1 MARNRDM
8 GSLYAKNMA
17 HFGNGIAMYHPVSA
31 VDMKP
36 PCVGYLDANRRWNHL
51 TNIEWEGDD
60 RPDTRIYVPLEKVPQ
75 KMAELNIEWRPR
87 TSLGVRE
94 YKVDAKGES
103 PYVPPPRLVHLLN
116 IAHCRLTY
124 RDNLPAGAEAA
135 IRYASKT
142 KFGAVLI
149 AQKPVT
155 LTSYNDETLFRHWIR
170 TNHAKLA
177 QLHGV
182 ELSRYGLWLVT
193 RTYTTPRASINAWED
208 KDKDANMS
216 VKVKANMMGDL
227 TGDVDWSEKSSD
239 KDWAHYSSPQG
250 VVAFFDGI
258 HVPSFQWWFDGVKAR
273 IGLDVGIIRRQLSP
287 NRAGLTAQGSWK
299 PPPNVMPE
307 KQTAPGA
314 DDAWA
319 KQSPT
324 NFTTRKDQQQSL
336 LVEENTEPA
345 AEDVWG
351 SWSPLRPASPIHAR
365 SLSRGRVG
373 SSSLRS
379 SPRHAS
385 TPTTPSKNIDTER
398 QRRKDTTDL
407 TTRLSTASTAAGNEG
422 IVSRDHAHDA
432 TEGVSPN
439 KRLHELR
446 RKTSSPS
453 LRDSKHLSVSS

>member
-1 MARNRDM
+1 
-8 GSLYAKNMA
+8 
-17 HFGNGIAMYHPVSA
+17 
-31 VDMKP
+31 MKP

-60 RPDTRIYVPLEKVPQ
+60 RPDTRTYVPLEKVPQ

-103 PYVPPPRLVHLLN
+103 PYVFSQRLLCLLSPT
-116 IAHCRLTY
+116 HCYIQNRA
-124 RDNLPAGAEAA
+124 DLPAGVEAA

-142 KFGAVLI
+142 RFGAVLI

-193 RTYTTPRASINAWED
+193 RTYTTLRASINAWED
-208 KDKDANMS
+208 KDKEANMS

-227 TGDVDWSEKSSD
+227 AGDVDWSEKSSD
-239 KDWAHYSSPQG
+239 KDWAHYSSSQG

-273 IGLDVGIIRRQLSP
+273 IGLDVGLIRRQISP
-287 NRAGLTAQGSWK
+287 NRAGLTAQGSWR
-299 PPPNVMPE
+299 PPKHVIPE

-319 KQSPT
+319 KQSPVT
-324 NFTTRKDQQQSL
+324 PMTRKDQQESVL
-336 LVEENTEPA
+336 SEENTEPA

-351 SWSPLRPASPIHAR
+351 SWSPLRSASPIHPR
-365 SLSRGRVG
+365 SLSRGRAG

-379 SPRHAS
+379 SHRNAS
-385 TPTTPSKNIDTER
+385 TPTTSSKSINIDR
-398 QRRKDTTDL
+398 QRRKDPVDPTL
-407 TTRLSTASTAAGNEG
+407 RLSMASTAAANEAT
-422 IVSRDHAHDA
+422 VTRDYANDA
-432 TEGVSPN
+432 TEGVFPN

-453 LRDSKHLSVSS
+453 LRHSKRLSVST

>member
-1 MARNRDM
+1 
-8 GSLYAKNMA
+8 
-17 HFGNGIAMYHPVSA
+17 
-31 VDMKP
+31 MKP

-103 PYVPPPRLVHLLN
+103 PYVFPRHIECLFSL
-116 IAHCRLTY
+116 AHYRLHD

-227 TGDVDWSEKSSD
+227 AGDVDWSEKSSD

-273 IGLDVGIIRRQLSP
+273 IGLDVGLIRRQMSP
-287 NRAGLTAQGSWK
+287 NRAGLTAQGSWR
-299 PPPNVMPE
+299 PPNNIIPE

-319 KQSPT
+319 KQSPVILVT
-324 NFTTRKDQQQSL
+324 PKDQQEGL
-336 LVEENTEPA
+336 LADENTGPA

-351 SWSPLRPASPIHAR
+351 SWSPLRPTSPIHAR
-365 SLSRGRVG
+365 SLSRGRAG

-379 SPRHAS
+379 SPRNAS
-385 TPTTPSKNIDTER
+385 TPTTSSKYIDIEPQR
-398 QRRKDTTDL
+398 QKDTTDPTL
-407 TTRLSTASTAAGNEG
+407 RLSTASTAAGNEG
-422 IVSRDHAHDA
+422 TVTKDYANDA
-432 TEGVSPN
+432 TEIVFPN

-453 LRDSKHLSVSS
+453 LRHSKHLSVST

>member
-1 MARNRDM
+1 
-8 GSLYAKNMA
+8 
-17 HFGNGIAMYHPVSA
+17 
-31 VDMKP
+31 MKP

-51 TNIEWEGDD
+51 TNIEWEGDNL
-60 RPDTRIYVPLEKVPQ
+60 PDTRIYVPLEKVPQ

-103 PYVPPPRLVHLLN
+103 PYVFPRPLVYLLGLADYRLVSR
-116 IAHCRLTY
+116 A
-124 RDNLPAGAEAA
+124 DLPAGAEAA

-142 KFGAVLI
+142 RFGAILI

-227 TGDVDWSEKSSD
+227 AGDVDWSEKSSD
-239 KDWAHYSSPQG
+239 KDWAHYSAPQG

-258 HVPSFQWWFDGVKAR
+258 HIPSFQWWFDGVKAR
-273 IGLDVGIIRRQLSP
+273 IGLDVGLIRRQISP
-287 NRAGLTAQGSWK
+287 NRAGLTAQGSWR
-299 PPPNVMPE
+299 PPKNVIPE
-307 KQTAPGA
+307 KQAAPGA
-314 DDAWA
+314 DDAWV
-319 KQSPT
+319 KESPVT
-324 NFTTRKDQQQSL
+324 SMTRTDQQESAL
-336 LVEENTEPA
+336 TEENTEPA
-345 AEDVWG
+345 TEDVWG
-351 SWSPLRPASPIHAR
+351 SWSPLGSATPLHSR
-365 SLSRGRVG
+365 SLSRGRTG

-379 SPRHAS
+379 SPRNLS
-385 TPTTPSKNIDTER
+385 TPSTSKYVHTER
-398 QRRKDTTDL
+398 QRRKDTTDPTL
-407 TTRLSTASTAAGNEG
+407 RLSTASTAAGNEG
-422 IVSRDHAHDA
+422 VITRDYADDA
-432 TEGVSPN
+432 AESTLAN

-453 LRDSKHLSVSS
+453 LRHSTRLSVPT

>member
-1 MARNRDM
+1 
-8 GSLYAKNMA
+8 
-17 HFGNGIAMYHPVSA
+17 
-31 VDMKP
+31 MKP

-60 RPDTRIYVPLEKVPQ
+60 LPDTRIYVPLEKVPQ
-75 KMAELNIEWRPR
+75 KMAEMNIEWRPR

-103 PYVPPPRLVHLLN
+103 PYVFPRRLVYLLGL
-116 IAHCRLTY
+116 ADYRLMS
-124 RDNLPAGAEAA
+124 RADLPAGAEAA

-142 KFGAVLI
+142 RFGAILI

-227 TGDVDWSEKSSD
+227 AGDVDWSEKSSD
-239 KDWAHYSSPQG
+239 KDWAHYSAPQG

-258 HVPSFQWWFDGVKAR
+258 HIPSFQWWFDGVKAR
-273 IGLDVGIIRRQLSP
+273 IGLDVGLIRRQISP
-287 NRAGLTAQGSWK
+287 NRAGLTAQGSWR
-299 PPPNVMPE
+299 PPKHVIPE
-307 KQTAPGA
+307 KQAAPGA

-319 KQSPT
+319 KESPVT
-324 NFTTRKDQQQSL
+324 SMTRADQQRGAL
-336 LVEENTEPA
+336 TEENTEPA

-351 SWSPLRPASPIHAR
+351 SWSPLGSATPLHSR
-365 SLSRGRVG
+365 SLSRGRTG

-379 SPRHAS
+379 SPRN
-385 TPTTPSKNIDTER
+385 PSAPSISSKYVHTER
-398 QRRKDTTDL
+398 RHRKDTTDL
-407 TTRLSTASTAAGNEG
+407 TLRLSTASTAAGNEG
-422 IVSRDHAHDA
+422 VATRDYADDA
-432 TEGVSPN
+432 AESTLPRV
-439 KRLHELR
+439 RLHELR

-453 LRDSKHLSVSS
+453 LRQPTRLSVPT

>member
-1 MARNRDM
+1 MFFRSDLVYFL
-8 GSLYAKNMA
+8 SLA
-17 HFGNGIAMYHPVSA
+17 HY
-31 VDMKP
+31 
-36 PCVGYLDANRRWNHL
+36 
-51 TNIEWEGDD
+51 
-60 RPDTRIYVPLEKVPQ
+60 
-75 KMAELNIEWRPR
+75 
-87 TSLGVRE
+87 
-94 YKVDAKGES
+94 
-103 PYVPPPRLVHLLN
+103 RLQ
-116 IAHCRLTY
+116 Y
-124 RDNLPAGAEAA
+124 RSDLPAGAEAA

-208 KDKDANMS
+208 KDKDASMS

-227 TGDVDWSEKSSD
+227 AGDVDWSEKSSD

-258 HVPSFQWWFDGVKAR
+258 HVPSFQWWMDGVKAR
-273 IGLDVGIIRRQLSP
+273 IGLDVGLIRRQISP
-287 NRAGLTAQGSWK
+287 NRAGLTAQGSWR
-299 PPPNVMPE
+299 PPQNVTPE

-319 KQSPT
+319 KQSPVT
-324 NFTTRKDQQQSL
+324 PQSQEEQQEKVL
-336 LVEENTEPA
+336 AEENTEPT

-351 SWSPLRPASPIHAR
+351 SWSPLRPTTPVQAR
-365 SLSRGRVG
+365 SLSRGRAG

-379 SPRHAS
+379 SPRNTS
-385 TPTTPSKNIDTER
+385 TPTTSSKYIGIER
-398 QRRKDTTDL
+398 RHRKDKTDL
-407 TTRLSTASTAAGNEG
+407 TLRLSTASTAAGNEG
-422 IVSRDHAHDA
+422 IATRDHADDA
-432 TEGVSPN
+432 TEVVSPN
-439 KRLHELR
+439 KPLHELR

-453 LRDSKHLSVSS
+453 LRLSKHLSIST

>member
-1 MARNRDM
+1 
-8 GSLYAKNMA
+8 
-17 HFGNGIAMYHPVSA
+17 
-31 VDMKP
+31 MKP

-60 RPDTRIYVPLEKVPQ
+60 LPDTRIYVPLEKVPQ

-103 PYVPPPRLVHLLN
+103 PYVFPPRDMYLLSL
-116 IAHCRLTY
+116 AHYCLQY

-142 KFGAVLI
+142 RFGAVLI

-155 LTSYNDETLFRHWIR
+155 LTSFNDETLFRHWIR

-227 TGDVDWSEKSSD
+227 AGDVDWSEKSSD

-273 IGLDVGIIRRQLSP
+273 IGLDVGLIRRQISP
-287 NRAGLTAQGSWK
+287 NRAGLTGHGSWK
-299 PPPNVMPE
+299 PHHNVDPE

-319 KQSPT
+319 KPSPVT
-324 NFTTRKDQQQSL
+324 STTPKDQRGSL
-336 LVEENTEPA
+336 LAEEDTEPA

-351 SWSPLRPASPIHAR
+351 SWSPLRPASPTHTR

-379 SPRHAS
+379 SPRNTS
-385 TPTTPSKNIDTER
+385 TPITSSRYIDIER
-398 QRRKDTTDL
+398 QHRKDRTDL
-407 TTRLSTASTAAGNEG
+407 NLRLSTASTATGAEG
-422 IVSRDHAHDA
+422 IVAKDHVDDV
-432 TEGVSPN
+432 TEDVFPN

-453 LRDSKHLSVSS
+453 LRNSKHLSVST